1 MDQAKGRSQKLLL
14 LVLYVHTSNC
24 IAYSP
29 TGLRV
34 HNRIGI
40 ARLVGFCDAASRLS
54 MASGTAGRSR
64 LVLACLSLVEDCE
77 LGYDITGFFFTTATL
92 SMYKKHLY
100 RYTVISSPI
109 IHPPFPMFPIFRFPS
124 SPHQTFTLW
133 LNPPIPPSSPPP
145 TLLIPSSPIHQL
157 LRF

>member
-64 LVLACLSLVEDCE
+64 LVLACLSLVEEDP
-77 LGYDITGFFFTTATL
+77 YDTVSGGTT
-92 SMYKKHLY
+92 S
-100 RYTVISSPI
+100 RDFSSRP
-109 IHPPFPMFPIFRFPS
+109 
-124 SPHQTFTLW
+124 
-133 LNPPIPPSSPPP
+133 
-145 TLLIPSSPIHQL
+145 QL
-157 LRF
+157 LVCTRTSI

>member
-54 MASGTAGRSR
+54 MASGTAGRYR
-64 LVLACLSLVEDCE
+64 LVLACLSLVEEDPYTVS
-77 LGYDITGFFFTTATL
+77 GGTTSRDFSSRTATR
-92 SMYKKHLY
+92 SMYKNIYIDTQLY
-100 RYTVISSPI
+100 L
-109 IHPPFPMFPIFRFPS
+109 HPLSILRFPCFPS
-124 SPHQTFTLW
+124 SVSHL
-133 LNPPIPPSSPPP
+133 LPIKPSP
-145 TLLIPSSPIHQL
+145 
-157 LRF
+157 FG